1 MDINNKDAIEI
12 ITAHGQILCYVI
24 RGKTQPEKTTF
35 ITPPEDKQQVGFI
48 VYPKDGIIA
57 RHIHRPLERHIKGM
71 AEVLVVRIGHCQI
84 EVYDE
89 QENLVAVRDLY
100 QNDVVLMVGGGHGF
114 RIKED
119 TVLLE
124 IKQGPYLGVDDK
136 ELF

>member
-1 MDINNKDAIEI
+1 MDNVEI
-12 ITAHGQILCYVI
+12 ITTNGQTLCYVI
-24 RGKTQPEKTTF
+24 RENTQPNQTTF

-48 VYPKDGIIA
+48 VYPKGSIIA
-57 RHIHRPLERHIKGM
+57 RHIHKPLERHIIGM
-71 AEVLVVRIGHCQI
+71 AEVLVVRSGHCQI
-84 EVYDE
+84 EVYDG
-89 QENLVAVRDLY
+89 QKNLVAVRDLY
-100 QNDVVLMVGGGHGF
+100 QNDVVLLVGGGHGF